1 MISNVYGCS
10 LGKEKNNQDN
20 ADYSNVNI
28 SEENGADSINEGGEG
43 EVIPLVLLWNNRVL
57 LIYSLNM

>member
-10 LGKEKNNQDN
+10 FGKEKNNQDN
-20 ADYSNVNI
+20 ADNSNVNI

-43 EVIPLVLLWNNRVL
+43 EVITLALLWNNPVL

>member
-1 MISNVYGCS
+1 MAVH
-10 LGKEKNNQDN
+10 LEKNNQDN

-43 EVIPLVLLWNNRVL
+43 EVITLVLLWNNRVL